1 MVKYGPVEPVSGVR
15 FSHTAL
21 KTMETVKGFRD
32 YTGDEAQKRAKIK
45 SIIETTFQLYN
56 FNPIESP
63 IIEYEEFV
71 IGNNEQDEAV
81 SDRYKLEDKGKRK
94 LALRYEF
101 TFQLK
106 RLAQNK
112 KLPYRVYQIGPV
124 FRDEPVSLNRLRQ
137 ITQCDADIIG
147 SSIKDEAEIL
157 KLFSDILKQLNIQ
170 FEIFINNRKLLN
182 EILNELKIK
191 PEYLQQVIREIDKLD
206 KLSESEVKENL
217 KKYNA
222 EKSLEIFKKPESY
235 FEKYSSYQE
244 IKALKKQCSNYKIL
258 VKFSP
263 FLARGLSYYNGSVY
277 EIKTKKIKET
287 ICGGGSYLVNNI
299 QATGLSA
306 SIERLSTLANIKLD
320 IKKILIISLDQDKKA
335 IEISNELRKNNISCN
350 ILFGNP
356 SKSLDYANSYNI
368 PYVILIG
375 KEELKKKKL
384 KLKDMKTG
392 KEKLLNIKQLIKI
405 LK

>member
-1 MVKYGPVEPVSGVR
+1 
-15 FSHTAL
+15 
-21 KTMETVKGFRD
+21 METVKGFRD
-32 YTGDEAQKRAKIK
+32 YTGEEAQKRAKIK

-106 RLAQNK
+106 RIAQNK
-112 KLPYRVYQIGPV
+112 KLPLRVYQIGPV
-124 FRDEPVSLNRLRQ
+124 FRDEPVSANRLRQ

-147 SSIKDEAEIL
+147 STIKDEAEIL
-157 KLFSDILKQLNIQ
+157 KVFSDILTQLNIQ

-222 EKSLEIFKKPESY
+222 EKALEIFKKPESY
-235 FEKYSSYQE
+235 FEKYNSYQE
-244 IKALKKQCSNYKIL
+244 IKELKKQCSNYKMQ

-263 FLARGLSYYNGSVY
+263 FLARGLSYYNNTVY

-306 SIERLSTLANIKLD
+306 SIERLSVLTNIKLD
-320 IKKILIISLDQDKKA
+320 IKKVLIISLDQDKKA
-335 IEISNELRKNNISCN
+335 IEISNELRKINIPCN
-350 ILFGNP
+350 ILYGNP

-368 PYVILIG
+368 PYVIFIG
-375 KEELKKKKL
+375 SEELKKKKL

-392 KEKLLNIKQLIKI
+392 KEKLLTLQQIIKI